1 MKQSINYYQQ
11 SLYIVQTPFW
21 EIKLISKYLTKFSFL
36 EIRDQ
41 IKNND
46 DDQFELDKQY
56 SICKNIISP
65 HGKIDPSLSRHT
77 YDRYDTETSF
87 ASSKF
92 QNNAFYLIFY
102 LIIRNLFLFICPN
115 SKKGGLQIIILLL
128 LNFIILFFF

>member
-21 EIKLISKYLTKFSFL
+21 EIKLISKYLTKFSFQ
-36 EIRDQ
+36 EIRDK

-46 DDQFELDKQY
+46 EIIIFLNGKGSYLSDQFELDKQY

-92 QNNAFYLIFY
+92 LFD
-102 LIIRNLFLFICPN
+102 FLFN
-115 SKKGGLQIIILLL
+115 Y
-128 LNFIILFFF
+128 

>member
-21 EIKLISKYLTKFSFL
+21 EIKLISKYLTKFSFQ
-36 EIRDQ
+36 EIRDK

-46 DDQFELDKQY
+46 EIIIFLNGKGSYLSDQFELDKQY

-87 ASSKF
+87 ASSNF

-102 LIIRNLFLFICPN
+102 LIIRNLFLFM
-115 SKKGGLQIIILLL
+115 SL
-128 LNFIILFFF
+128 